1 MRRGT
6 PIPPAVRALRV
17 AAAVALAALLA
28 QGVLGSPA
36 DRLDAFFGS
45 WVYDGVILAS
55 AVLCLLR
62 AVLVR
67 RERAGWAFLAAAL
80 LAWSAGEIHW
90 TLSPDSADSTG
101 PGVTGWLELSF
112 YPLSYV
118 AIVLMVRSRLRGASA
133 RLWLDGVL
141 GALGA
146 ACVAAVFLFEPLIG
160 ASAEPGTLLLTD
172 VAYPIGDLLL
182 LAVVVGV
189 FGLTGWR
196 PGRSWT
202 VIGAGFVA
210 TAVADGLFV
219 YQATLGSYVDGSLID
234 AVWPA
239 STLLL
244 GWAAWVGDGERRVA
258 QTTGVRALVVPALST
273 LTGLAVLVTGNVVT
287 DLNDLA
293 VGLATAALLGATLRM
308 VLTFSDNARMAAES
322 TREALTD
329 SLTGLGNRRRLM
341 RDLEDCLAGGSE
353 RTIALF
359 DLDGFKNYNDVFG
372 HPAGDSLLVRLARE
386 LEEVV
391 AGTGEAYRLGGDE
404 FCVLLD
410 GSGEESERT
419 LARCVVALT
428 DRGHGFDVGC
438 SHGAAKLP
446 SEADERAAALTLA
459 DRRLYS
465 EKFERRRDA
474 ISEQTCDALLQVL
487 HEREPDLRDH
497 VGDVAELALRV
508 GVRLGLKSDALDD
521 VRRAAELH
529 DVGKSAVPDAIL
541 AKPGPLDEREW
552 EFVRQHTLVGE
563 RILRAAPALH
573 SVAKLVRSSHERFD
587 GTGYPDGL
595 VGQTIPLGA
604 RIVSACDAWDAMI
617 TTRPYRHAL
626 STPDALQELRRCS
639 GTQFD
644 PVVVRA
650 LCAEVDS
657 AREPQT
663 AAA

>member
-36 DRLDAFFGS
+36 DRLDGFFGS

-80 LAWSAGEIHW
+80 LAWSAGEIYW
-90 TLSPDSADSTG
+90 TLSPDSAESTG
-101 PGVTGWLELSF
+101 PGLSDWLELSF

-160 ASAEPGTLLLTD
+160 ASAEPGALVLTD
-172 VAYPIGDLLL
+172 AAYPIGDLLL

-196 PGRSWT
+196 PGRAWT
-202 VIGAGFVA
+202 VSGAGFVA
-210 TAVADGLFV
+210 TAIADGLFV

-234 AVWPA
+234 ALWPA

-258 QTTGVRALVVPALST
+258 ETTGARALVVPALST

-329 SLTGLGNRRRLM
+329 ALTGLGNRRRLM

-410 GSGEESERT
+410 GTGEESERT

-508 GVRLGLKSDALDD
+508 GIRLGLKAEELDD

-573 SVAKLVRSSHERFD
+573 TVAKLVRSSHERFD

-626 STPDALQELRRCS
+626 STADALQELRRCS